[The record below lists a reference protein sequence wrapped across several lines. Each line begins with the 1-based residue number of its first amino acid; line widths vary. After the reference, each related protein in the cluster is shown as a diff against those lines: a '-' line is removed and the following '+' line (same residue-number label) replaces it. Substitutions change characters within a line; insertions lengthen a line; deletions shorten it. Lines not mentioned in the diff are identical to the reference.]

1 MKRILYEAPVDD
13 FMSQEAKEKILGAQN
28 RKYQKAKEE
37 ASGSN
42 LGELMNYLPNIES
55 QHYGKLLNL
64 LKHYFFLDFR
74 KLKKE
79 LIMVLLL

>member
-13 FMSQEAKEKILGAQN
+13 FMSQDAKEKILGDQN

-55 QHYGKLLNL
+55 VAINRCKNEWSIIARIISYLLGSL
-64 LKHYFFLDFR
+64 LYSH
-74 KLKKE
+74 
-79 LIMVLLL
+79 